1 MVTQHNYIN
10 KRQSHS
16 HTQIQTNKGFPYQYL
31 YYFHKTSLR
40 KCFML
45 CNDVVANRK
54 RDLSEVIQRELV
66 SGFRYIYNEL
76 WEETLKERRI

>member
-1 MVTQHNYIN
+1 
-10 KRQSHS
+10 
-16 HTQIQTNKGFPYQYL
+16 
-31 YYFHKTSLR
+31 
-40 KCFML
+40 ML

-76 WEETLKERRI
+76 WEETLKERSKRKLTLMYTILNYYKSEY